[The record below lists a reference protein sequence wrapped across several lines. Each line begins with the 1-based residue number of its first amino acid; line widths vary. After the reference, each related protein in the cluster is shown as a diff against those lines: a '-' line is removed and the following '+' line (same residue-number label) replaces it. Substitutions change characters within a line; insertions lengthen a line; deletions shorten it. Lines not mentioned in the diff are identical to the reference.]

1 MKKAPSQG
9 HGAEH
14 GTRPTNYFTHLRGPH
29 RSQRTMIKRTQ
40 SSCVCA
46 HNETCGL
53 WLRPDYGMLRH
64 VANARPAV
72 EQMSA
77 ALNRHDGEVRSAP
90 PVVFVHGLFGSFV
103 DAAATRQLRPARC
116 SAPDLVGYGRSTQG
130 AVTLEAQVGALRSHV
145 ESRHPGT
152 RVHLVAHSIGAVYAF
167 ALADESPYLVE
178 SVTTVEGNF
187 TLADAFWSRSIAALD
202 EDRARSEIEGRLRDP
217 RAFLAGDGIE
227 ATHEHLAKAV
237 DALAYQPW
245 RTVWMSASAIVE
257 ATSKPEYQELLC
269 CGCSPASGCISW
281 RVSAAPG
288 AGMCRAGLAR
298 RPRHPRSF
306 PAWVT

>member
-1 MKKAPSQG
+1 
-9 HGAEH
+9 
-14 GTRPTNYFTHLRGPH
+14 
-29 RSQRTMIKRTQ
+29 
-40 SSCVCA
+40 
-46 HNETCGL
+46 
-53 WLRPDYGMLRH
+53 MLRH
-64 VANARPAV
+64 VANARRAV
-72 EQMSA
+72 EQMSE

-103 DAAATRQLRPARC
+103 DAAATRQLRPTPC

-130 AVTLEAQVGALRSHV
+130 AVTVEAQVDALRSHV

-167 ALADESPYLVE
+167 ALADESPDLVE

-257 ATSKPEYQELLC
+257 TTSKPEYQELLL
-269 CGCSPASGCISW
+269 
-281 RVSAAPG
+281 RVFARHRVHLVAGERSAGGWAVPG
-288 AGMCRAGLAR
+288 WAREAAATSTVIAGVGHMMMLEKPDAVGRVLRELLFTPEGRRAL
-298 RPRHPRSF
+298 
-306 PAWVT
+306 